1 MATLSQLQSTRA
13 TAGATYASALAS
25 FKAAYVALAA
35 ADRALASRLFA
46 SPVPTFRLDHPEMSE
61 LTKML
66 AHPTYQPTVTNDWYD
81 QVKAAAD
88 THVNA
93 FTPG

>member
-1 MATLSQLQSTRA
+1 
-13 TAGATYASALAS
+13 
-25 FKAAYVALAA
+25 
-35 ADRALASRLFA
+35 
-46 SPVPTFRLDHPEMSE
+46 MSE